1 MPSARGARQNPIIQ
15 ERIKMANR
23 RNSRAAQAAANM
35 AQSAEAQADAI
46 VNQAALENAQAIE
59 AAEQAIEAAQFIG
72 PWPYAQPQ
80 IEAPSADDIA
90 AEESAEAEFQRLQ
103 READAKIEAAIIAAQ
118 NAPSARS
125 GEKKPYIRQSSII
138 RPTKAVWAIADA
150 MIAHAD
156 ENELPRPSRG
166 EIIARCIAQGIA
178 SGTSATQYQ
187 AWKKAMGY

>member
-1 MPSARGARQNPIIQ
+1 
-15 ERIKMANR
+15 MANR

-59 AAEQAIEAAQFIG
+59 AAEQAIEAHQAEAAEQAPQAAQFIG